1 MFVQS
6 AGRKLSEE
14 FTIRTFSS
22 DEALVKERRNH
33 IVRCST
39 KLFTKKGYDRTNMRE
54 LAKACEMSAGTLYHY
69 FGSKEEILYSII
81 NSATSQQVGS
91 MEDYANELAT
101 ASPTIALVELM
112 RKFYEWHDD
121 NQDIT
126 LFAYQE
132 TKNLPGN
139 AQESIFDSEA
149 RILTVFERLL
159 TRGIE
164 EGEFSIDDPRLVA
177 HDIVVLGHAW
187 ALRRWHLR
195 KHWTFKTYVKKQ
207 TDAMLRA
214 ITIDNNTGVANK
226 QRKESS
232 K

>member
-54 LAKACEMSAGTLYHY
+54 LAKACEMSAGALYHY

-81 NSATSQQVGS
+81 NSATSQQAGS
-91 MEDYANELAT
+91 MEDYANELTTVKPA
-101 ASPTIALVELM
+101 IALVELM

-139 AQESIFDSEA
+139 AQASIFDSEA
-149 RILTVFERLL
+149 RILTVFEKLL
-159 TRGIE
+159 IKGME
-164 EGEFSIDDPRLVA
+164 EGEFNIDDPRLIA

-232 K
+232 R

>member
-1 MFVQS
+1 MS
-6 AGRKLSEE
+6 KE

-22 DEALVKERRNH
+22 DEALVKERRNR

-39 KLFTKKGYDRTNMRE
+39 KVFTKKGYDRTNMRE
-54 LAKACEMSAGTLYHY
+54 LAKACEVSAGTLYHY

-81 NSATSQQVGS
+81 NSATSQQAGS
-91 MEDYANELAT
+91 TEDYANELAT

-126 LFAYQE
+126 LLAYQE

-149 RILTVFERLL
+149 RILTVFEKLL
-159 TRGIE
+159 IKGME
-164 EGEFSIDDPRLVA
+164 EGEFNIDDPRLVA

>member
-1 MFVQS
+1 MS
-6 AGRKLSEE
+6 KE

-22 DEALVKERRNH
+22 DEALVKERRNR

-39 KLFTKKGYDRTNMRE
+39 KVFTKKGYDRTNMRE
-54 LAKACEMSAGTLYHY
+54 LAKACEVSAGTLYHY

-81 NSATSQQVGS
+81 NSATSQQAGS
-91 MEDYANELAT
+91 TEDYANELAT

-126 LFAYQE
+126 LLAYQE

-149 RILTVFERLL
+149 RILTVFEKLL
-159 TRGIE
+159 IKGME
-164 EGEFSIDDPRLVA
+164 EGEFNIDDPRLVA

-195 KHWTFKTYVKKQ
+195 KHWTFKTYLQEQ
-207 TDAMLRA
+207 TDTILRA
-214 ITIDNNTGVANK
+214 ITVDKNTSVAK
-226 QRKESS
+226 IQRKESF

>member
-1 MFVQS
+1 
-6 AGRKLSEE
+6 
-14 FTIRTFSS
+14 
-22 DEALVKERRNH
+22 
-33 IVRCST
+33 
-39 KLFTKKGYDRTNMRE
+39 MRE
-54 LAKACEMSAGTLYHY
+54 LAKACEMSAGALYHY

-81 NSATSQQVGS
+81 NSATSQQAGS
-91 MEDYANELAT
+91 IEDWASELT
-101 ASPTIALVELM
+101 TVSPTIALVELM

-139 AQESIFDSEA
+139 AQQSIFDSEA
-149 RILTVFERLL
+149 RILTVFEKLL
-159 TRGIE
+159 TRGIK
-164 EGEFSIDDPRLVA
+164 EGEFNIDDPKLIA

-195 KHWTFKTYVKKQ
+195 KYWTFKTYVKEQ
-207 TDAMLRA
+207 TDAILRMV
-214 ITIDNNTGVANK
+214 TIDKNTGAASR

>member
-1 MFVQS
+1 
-6 AGRKLSEE
+6 
-14 FTIRTFSS
+14 
-22 DEALVKERRNH
+22 
-33 IVRCST
+33 
-39 KLFTKKGYDRTNMRE
+39 MRE

-69 FGSKEEILYSII
+69 FGSKEEMLYSII
-81 NSATSQQVGS
+81 NSATSQQAGA

-112 RKFYEWHDD
+112 RRFYEWHDD

-139 AQESIFDSEA
+139 ARESIFDSEA
-149 RILTVFERLL
+149 RILMVFEKLL

-164 EGEFSIDDPRLVA
+164 EGEFNIDDPKLIA

-187 ALRRWHLR
+187 ALRRWYLR
-195 KHWTFKTYVKKQ
+195 KHWTFQTYLREQ
-207 TDAMLRA
+207 TDAILRT
-214 ITIDNNTGVANK
+214 ITVDNKIGVASAP
-226 QRKESS
+226 RKELS

>member
-1 MFVQS
+1 
-6 AGRKLSEE
+6 LSEE

-39 KLFTKKGYDRTNMRE
+39 KVFTKKGYDRTNMRE
-54 LAKACEMSAGTLYHY
+54 LAKVCEMSAGTLYHY

-81 NSATSQQVGS
+81 NSATSQQAGS
-91 MEDYANELAT
+91 TEDYANELAT

-149 RILTVFERLL
+149 RILTVFEKLL
-159 TRGIE
+159 IKGME
-164 EGEFSIDDPRLVA
+164 EGEFNIDDPRLIA

>member
-1 MFVQS
+1 
-6 AGRKLSEE
+6 
-14 FTIRTFSS
+14 
-22 DEALVKERRNH
+22 
-33 IVRCST
+33 
-39 KLFTKKGYDRTNMRE
+39 MRE
-54 LAKACEMSAGTLYHY
+54 LAKACEVSAGTLYHY

-81 NSATSQQVGS
+81 NNATSQQAGS
-91 MEDYANELAT
+91 MEDYANELPT
-101 ASPTIALVELM
+101 VSPTIALVELM

-149 RILTVFERLL
+149 RILTVFEKLL
-159 TRGIE
+159 IKGME
-164 EGEFSIDDPRLVA
+164 EGEFNIDDPRLIA

-232 K
+232 R

>member
-6 AGRKLSEE
+6 AAEKSEE
-14 FTIRTFSS
+14 FTLRTFSN
-22 DEALVKERRNH
+22 DKALVKERRDH

-39 KLFTKKGYDRTNMRE
+39 KLFTRKGYDRTNMRE
-54 LAKACEMSAGTLYHY
+54 LAKACDMSAGALYHY

-81 NSATSQQVGS
+81 NSATSQQAS
-91 MEDYANELAT
+91 SIEDYGNELAT
-101 ASPTIALVELM
+101 AKPAAALVELM

-126 LFAYQE
+126 LFTYQE
-132 TKNLPGN
+132 TKNLPTN
-139 AQESIFDSEA
+139 AQQDIFSSEA
-149 RILTVFERLL
+149 RILTVFEKLL
-159 TRGIE
+159 VRGVE
-164 EGEFSIDDPRLVA
+164 QGEFSIDDPGLIA

-195 KHWTFKTYVKKQ
+195 KRWSFQTYLKEQ
-207 TDAMLRA
+207 TDAVLRA
-214 ITIDNNTGVANK
+214 VMVDNKAGVGNRH
-226 QRKESS
+226 RKEAF

>member
-1 MFVQS
+1 MS
-6 AGRKLSEE
+6 KE

-22 DEALVKERRNH
+22 DEALVKERRRH

-39 KLFTKKGYDRTNMRE
+39 KVFTKKGYDHTNMRE
-54 LAKACEMSAGTLYHY
+54 LAKACAMSAGTLYHY

-81 NSATSQQVGS
+81 NSATSQQAGS
-91 MEDYANELAT
+91 MEDYAAELAT
-101 ASPTIALVELM
+101 VSPTMALVELM
-112 RKFYEWHDD
+112 RKLYEWHND

-132 TKNLPGN
+132 TKNLPDN
-139 AQESIFDSEA
+139 ARQIIFDSEA
-149 RILTVFERLL
+149 RILTVFEKLL

-164 EGEFSIDDPRLVA
+164 EGEFSIDDPKLIA

-187 ALRRWHLR
+187 AFRRWHLR
-195 KHWTFKTYVKKQ
+195 KHWTFKTYVKEQ
-207 TDAMLRA
+207 TDAILRS
-214 ITIDNNTGVANK
+214 IVVDKNTGVASR

>member
-1 MFVQS
+1 
-6 AGRKLSEE
+6 LSEE

-39 KLFTKKGYDRTNMRE
+39 KVFTKKGYDRTNMRE
-54 LAKACEMSAGTLYHY
+54 LAKACEVSAGTLYHY

-81 NSATSQQVGS
+81 NNATSQQAGS
-91 MEDYANELAT
+91 MEDYANELPT
-101 ASPTIALVELM
+101 VSPTIALVELM

-149 RILTVFERLL
+149 RILTVFEKLL
-159 TRGIE
+159 IKGME
-164 EGEFSIDDPRLVA
+164 EGEFNIDDPRLIA

-232 K
+232 R

>member
-1 MFVQS
+1 
-6 AGRKLSEE
+6 LSKE

-22 DEALVKERRNH
+22 DEALVKERRNR

-39 KLFTKKGYDRTNMRE
+39 KVFTKKGYDRTNMRE
-54 LAKACEMSAGTLYHY
+54 LAKACEVSAGTLYHY

-81 NSATSQQVGS
+81 NSATSQQAGS
-91 MEDYANELAT
+91 TEDYANELAT

-126 LFAYQE
+126 LLAYQE

-149 RILTVFERLL
+149 RILTVFEKLL
-159 TRGIE
+159 IKGME
-164 EGEFSIDDPRLVA
+164 EGEFNIDDPRLVA

>member
-1 MFVQS
+1 
-6 AGRKLSEE
+6 LSKE

-22 DEALVKERRNH
+22 DEALVKERRNR

-39 KLFTKKGYDRTNMRE
+39 KVFTKKGYDRTNMRE
-54 LAKACEMSAGTLYHY
+54 LAKACEVSAGTLYHY

-81 NSATSQQVGS
+81 NSATSQQAGS
-91 MEDYANELAT
+91 TEDYANELAT

-149 RILTVFERLL
+149 RILTVFEKLL
-159 TRGIE
+159 IKGME
-164 EGEFSIDDPRLVA
+164 EGEFNIDDPRLIA

>member
-1 MFVQS
+1 M
-6 AGRKLSEE
+6 SEE

-22 DEALVKERRNH
+22 DKALVKERRNH

-159 TRGIE
+159 ARGIE
-164 EGEFSIDDPRLVA
+164 EGEFNIDDPRLIA

-207 TDAMLRA
+207 TDAMLEA

>member
-1 MFVQS
+1 ML
-6 AGRKLSEE
+6 KE

-39 KLFTKKGYDRTNMRE
+39 KVFTKKGYDRTNMRE
-54 LAKACEMSAGTLYHY
+54 LAKACEMSAGALYHY

-81 NSATSQQVGS
+81 NSATSQQAGS
-91 MEDYANELAT
+91 MESWASELET

-112 RKFYEWHDD
+112 RKFYEWHDN
-121 NQDIT
+121 NQDLT

-132 TKNLPGN
+132 TKNLPDN
-139 AQESIFDSEA
+139 AQQIIFDSEA
-149 RILTVFERLL
+149 RILAVFEKLL

-164 EGEFSIDDPRLVA
+164 KSEFNIDDPKLMA

-195 KHWTFKTYVKKQ
+195 KRWTFKTYVKKQ

-214 ITIDNNTGVANK
+214 ITADRNTAVTNK

-232 K
+232 N

>member
-1 MFVQS
+1 M
-6 AGRKLSEE
+6 SEE

-39 KLFTKKGYDRTNMRE
+39 KVFTKKGYDRTNMRE
-54 LAKACEMSAGTLYHY
+54 LAKACEMSAGALYHY

-81 NSATSQQVGS
+81 NSATSQQASS
-91 MEDYANELAT
+91 MEDCANELAT
-101 ASPTIALVELM
+101 VSPTIALVGLM

-132 TKNLPGN
+132 TKNLPDN
-139 AQESIFDSEA
+139 AQQSIFDSEA
-149 RILTVFERLL
+149 HILTVFEKLL
-159 TRGIE
+159 TRGIK
-164 EGEFSIDDPRLVA
+164 EGEFNIDDPKLIA

-195 KHWTFKTYVKKQ
+195 KHWTFETYVMEQ
-207 TDAMLRA
+207 TDAMLRV
-214 ITIDNNTGVANK
+214 ITIDNNTGVTNR

>member
-6 AGRKLSEE
+6 SAQKPKA

-22 DEALVKERRNH
+22 DEALVKERRDH

-39 KLFTKKGYDRTNMRE
+39 KVFTKKGYDRTNMRE
-54 LAKACEMSAGTLYHY
+54 LAKACEMSAGALYHY

-81 NSATSQQVGS
+81 NSATSQQAGS
-91 MEDYANELAT
+91 MEDWANELAT

-132 TKNLPGN
+132 TKNLSDN
-139 AQESIFDSEA
+139 ARQIIFDSEA
-149 RILTVFERLL
+149 RISAVFEKLL

-164 EGEFSIDDPRLVA
+164 EGEFNIHDPKLIA

-195 KHWTFKTYVKKQ
+195 KRWTFQTYVKEQ
-207 TDAMLRA
+207 TDAVLRA
-214 ITIDNNTGVANK
+214 IMIDKNTTVADK
-226 QRKESS
+226 QRKELS

>member
-1 MFVQS
+1 
-6 AGRKLSEE
+6 LSEE

-39 KLFTKKGYDRTNMRE
+39 KVFTKKGYDRTNMRE
-54 LAKACEMSAGTLYHY
+54 LAKACEMSAGTMYHY

-81 NSATSQQVGS
+81 NSATSQQAGS
-91 MEDYANELAT
+91 MEDWANELAT
-101 ASPTIALVELM
+101 VSPTIALVELM

-132 TKNLPGN
+132 TKNLPSN
-139 AQESIFDSEA
+139 ARQSIFDSEA
-149 RILTVFERLL
+149 RILTVFEKLL

-164 EGEFSIDDPRLVA
+164 EGEFNTDDPRLIA

-195 KHWTFKTYVKKQ
+195 KHWTFKTYVREQ

-214 ITIDNNTGVANK
+214 ITVDNNTGVANK

>member
-6 AGRKLSEE
+6 AGWELSKE

-22 DEALVKERRNH
+22 DKALVKERRNH

-39 KLFTKKGYDRTNMRE
+39 KVFTKKGYDRTNMRE
-54 LAKACEMSAGTLYHY
+54 LAKTCEMSAGALYHY

-81 NSATSQQVGS
+81 NSATSQQAGS

-149 RILTVFERLL
+149 RILTVFEKLL
-159 TRGIE
+159 IKGME
-164 EGEFSIDDPRLVA
+164 EGEFNIDDPRLIA

-232 K
+232 R

>member
-1 MFVQS
+1 M
-6 AGRKLSEE
+6 SEE

-22 DEALVKERRNH
+22 DEALVKKRRNH

-39 KLFTKKGYDRTNMRE
+39 KVFTKKGYDRTNMRE

-81 NSATSQQVGS
+81 NSATSQQAS
-91 MEDYANELAT
+91 FMEDYADELAT
-101 ASPTIALVELM
+101 VSPTIALVELM

-139 AQESIFDSEA
+139 ARQSIFYSEA
-149 RILTVFERLL
+149 RILTVFEKLL

-164 EGEFSIDDPRLVA
+164 GGEFNIDDPKLIA

-195 KHWTFKTYVKKQ
+195 KHWTFKTYVKEQ

-214 ITIDNNTGVANK
+214 VMVDKNTGVANR
-226 QRKESS
+226 QRKESA

>member
-1 MFVQS
+1 
-6 AGRKLSEE
+6 
-14 FTIRTFSS
+14 
-22 DEALVKERRNH
+22 
-33 IVRCST
+33 
-39 KLFTKKGYDRTNMRE
+39 MRE
-54 LAKACEMSAGTLYHY
+54 LAKACEVSAGTLYHY

-81 NSATSQQVGS
+81 NSATSQQAGS
-91 MEDYANELAT
+91 TEDYANELAT

-126 LFAYQE
+126 LLAYQE

-149 RILTVFERLL
+149 RILTVFEKLL
-159 TRGIE
+159 IKGME
-164 EGEFSIDDPRLVA
+164 EGEFNIDDPRLVA

>member
-1 MFVQS
+1 
-6 AGRKLSEE
+6 LSEG

-39 KLFTKKGYDRTNMRE
+39 KAFTKKGYDRTNMRE
-54 LAKACEMSAGTLYHY
+54 LAKACEMSAGALYHY

-81 NSATSQQVGS
+81 NSATSQQAGS
-91 MEDYANELAT
+91 MENWANELAT
-101 ASPTIALVELM
+101 TSPTIALVELM
-112 RKFYEWHDD
+112 RKFYKWHDN
-121 NQDIT
+121 NQDLT
-126 LFAYQE
+126 LFGYQE
-132 TKNLPGN
+132 TKNLPDN
-139 AQESIFDSEA
+139 ARQSIFDSEA
-149 RILTVFERLL
+149 RILAVFEKLL
-159 TRGIE
+159 TRGVE
-164 EGEFSIDDPRLVA
+164 VGEFDIDDPKLIA

-195 KHWTFKTYVKKQ
+195 KRWNFQTYVKEE

-214 ITIDNNTGVANK
+214 IRADKNTSVSHK

-232 K
+232 R